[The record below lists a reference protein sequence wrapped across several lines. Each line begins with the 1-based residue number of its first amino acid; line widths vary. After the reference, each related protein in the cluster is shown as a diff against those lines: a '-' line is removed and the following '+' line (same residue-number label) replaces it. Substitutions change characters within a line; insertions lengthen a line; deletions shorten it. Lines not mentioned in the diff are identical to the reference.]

1 MTYVEQTKESLINL
15 RDQRY
20 HTTKAFIIITEWYR
34 MYVSSRIIEM
44 QKEFLDVL
52 LAADDKSVKHNNINE
67 RRLIEFFFFLSQE
80 LLFKFYDSYNKFFAD
95 NTELMEEKQTKEE
108 IMKRLEKLNENLW
121 EIVEQK

>member
-1 MTYVEQTKESLINL
+1 
-15 RDQRY
+15 
-20 HTTKAFIIITEWYR
+20 
-34 MYVSSRIIEM
+34 M

>member
-1 MTYVEQTKESLINL
+1 
-15 RDQRY
+15 
-20 HTTKAFIIITEWYR
+20 

-67 RRLIEFFFFLSQE
+67 RRLIEIFFFSQE

-121 EIVEQK
+121 EIVEQKYFFYFCFVF